1 MHFLEHI
8 IKDTVSIIPFIFV
21 IYLVI
26 EYFEHKTNTA
36 ISHTLMKAGKKG
48 VVYGAVLGSIPQCGF
63 SVIASDMFS
72 RGGITPGTL
81 IAIFIATS
89 DEAVP
94 IILSHPDMA
103 YTALGLICI
112 KIVFAVFFGIAVDF
126 VWQKSNGNNVCA
138 VKEHHDHFHGN
149 CESCEGGI
157 LKSAVKH
164 TLKIFVFVLVANI
177 IFTCAVEAVGEQNL
191 SGYLLKDSF
200 FQPFVASFI
209 GLIPNCAASV
219 LLTESYISGVLSF
232 SSLVAG
238 LCSGA
243 GVGILLLF
251 RRNKNLKENICI
263 LAVLYAIGALCG
275 LVLMGFGL

>member
-8 IKDTVSIIPFIFV
+8 VKDTISIMPFIFI

-36 ISHTLMKAGKKG
+36 ISHILMKAGRKG
-48 VVYGAVLGSIPQCGF
+48 TLYGALLGSIPQCGF
-63 SVIASDMFS
+63 SVIAADMFS
-72 RGGITPGTL
+72 RGAITLGTL

-103 YTALGLICI
+103 QTALELIGIKIAFAVIFGLII
-112 KIVFAVFFGIAVDF
+112 DF
-126 VWQKSNGNNVCA
+126 LHKKANTNICTHT
-138 VKEHHDHFHGN
+138 HHHEHFHGN
-149 CESCEGGI
+149 CESCEGGV
-157 LKSAVKH
+157 LKSALKH
-164 TLKIFVFVLVANI
+164 TVKIFIFVLIANI
-177 IFTCAVEAVGEQNL
+177 IFTFAVEAVGEENL

-200 FQPFVASFI
+200 FQPFVASLI

-232 SSLVAG
+232 GSLVAG

-251 RRNKNLKENICI
+251 RRNKNIRENLFI
-263 LAVLYAIGALCG
+263 LALLYGIGVLCG
-275 LVLMGFGL
+275 IVLKVFGL